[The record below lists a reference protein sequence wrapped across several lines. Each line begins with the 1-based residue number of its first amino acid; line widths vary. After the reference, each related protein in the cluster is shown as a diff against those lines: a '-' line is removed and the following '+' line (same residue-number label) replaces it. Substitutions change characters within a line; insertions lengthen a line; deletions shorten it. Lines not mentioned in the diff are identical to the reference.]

1 MKGWYRSNDIRTM
14 TCSRDMEI
22 WVPKSGKNFSPENIE
37 KIWEVWCNDD
47 PKDECKVQLEGP
59 EKEWWTVT
67 ELVLL

>member
-1 MKGWYRSNDIRTM
+1 
-14 TCSRDMEI
+14 MEI

-59 EKEWWTVT
+59 EKEWLTVT
-67 ELVLL
+67 EMGLLRGYWFVGHVTASDD

>member
-1 MKGWYRSNDIRTM
+1 
-14 TCSRDMEI
+14 MEI